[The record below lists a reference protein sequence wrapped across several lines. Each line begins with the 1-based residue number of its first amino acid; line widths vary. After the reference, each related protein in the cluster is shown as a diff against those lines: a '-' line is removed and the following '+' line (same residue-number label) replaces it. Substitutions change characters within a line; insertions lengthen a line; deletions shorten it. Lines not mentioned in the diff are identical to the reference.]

1 MLNVPCQGAA
11 PAAQAVLGGQVDLIF
26 MPGPLWMSFRD
37 RVTTIGATSPRRF
50 ENVPTLTEQG
60 LPVVEEVWQGTFAP
74 PKTPKAVLDRLHQ
87 GIAEVIAEPE
97 TKERFVKMGS
107 MPLYSTQ
114 DEFAKMMLADVPKW
128 KRLLTEYDI
137 KPQQ

>member
-1 MLNVPCQGAA
+1 M
-11 PAAQAVLGGQVDLIF
+11 
-26 MPGPLWMSFRD
+26 
-37 RVTTIGATSPRRF
+37 
-50 ENVPTLTEQG
+50 
-60 LPVVEEVWQGTFAP
+60 
-74 PKTPKAVLDRLHQ
+74 
-87 GIAEVIAEPE
+87 AEPE